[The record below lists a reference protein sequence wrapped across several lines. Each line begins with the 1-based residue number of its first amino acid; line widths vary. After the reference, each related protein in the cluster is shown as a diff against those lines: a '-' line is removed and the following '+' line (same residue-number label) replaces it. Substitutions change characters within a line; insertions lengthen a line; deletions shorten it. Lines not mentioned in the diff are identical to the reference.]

1 MKQKSL
7 ILLVSAIALATG
19 VALLARALM
28 RPPPP
33 VTVIKEVEVPAAP
46 PREVL
51 AAGRTLQPGDF
62 IDAAAL
68 AWRKQP
74 GDAIQAIHFA
84 AAAEGERRQL
94 ERELYGATLRRPLA
108 EGEAFTRDLL
118 VHAGE
123 PGFLAAVLKPGMR
136 AVSIPTSAV
145 SSNAGLV
152 SAGDWVDVILSLER
166 GADAPADASASPYAA
181 LASQTIL
188 RRVRVLALN
197 SNTASIAP
205 AAAVTT
211 LAEGEQAARGA
222 RNNRSA
228 SPQRVAYESIT
239 LEVTP
244 AAAEQLAVA
253 REIGTLQVALRS
265 VRQEEEDL
273 AAADATAPTRSVTR
287 LNDTTAIFDRPR
299 SGGGAPLTVKTYH
312 GAQQGAQTFGGT
324 K

>member
-1 MKQKSL
+1 MKKKSL
-7 ILLVSAIALATG
+7 VLLASAITLAAG

-33 VTVIKEVEVPAAP
+33 VTVVKEVEVPSTP

-51 AAGRTLQPGDF
+51 AAGHALVPGDF
-62 IDAAAL
+62 LDGSAL
-68 AWRKQP
+68 IWRKLP
-74 GDAIQAIHFA
+74 GEAIQAIHFA
-84 AAAEGERRQL
+84 AAADADRRQL
-94 ERELYGATLRRPLA
+94 ERGLYGATLRRPLA
-108 EGEAFTRDLL
+108 EGEPFTRDLL

-123 PGFLAAVLKPGMR
+123 PGFLAAVLKPGLR

-152 SAGDWVDVILSLER
+152 SAGDWVDVILSLNR
-166 GADAPADASASPYAA
+166 DGIDPQQAVAGSTPYAE

-205 AAAVTT
+205 AATAADDEAGRST
-211 LAEGEQAARGA
+211 GARGT
-222 RNNRSA
+222 RA
-228 SPQRVAYESIT
+228 SGGTSQRTSYESIT

-244 AAAEQLAVA
+244 EAAEQLAVA

-265 VRQEEEDL
+265 VRQEEDDGGDAFP
-273 AAADATAPTRSVTR
+273 AARSVTR
-287 LNDTTAIFDRPR
+287 LGDVTTIFERPR
-299 SGGGAPLTVKTYH
+299 QGGSAPVTVQTYH
-312 GAQQGAQTFGGT
+312 GAQQGAQTFGAH
-324 K
+324 